1 MEVNVKLFGDLREGR
16 FEEKTTQLEENSR
29 VIDLIKQHNLPLE
42 HVAICMVNSRQAELS
57 QVLQNQ
63 DTVAFSPPVGGM

>member
-16 FEEKTTQLEENSR
+16 FVQNMTQIQDNSR
-29 VIDLIKQHNLPLE
+29 VIDLINEHDLPLE
-42 HVAICMVNSRQAELS
+42 HVGLCFVNCREAEFG
-57 QVLQNQ
+57 QTLQNG

>member
-1 MEVNVKLFGDLREGR
+1 MEVKVKLFGDLREGR
-16 FEEKTTQLEENSR
+16 FQEEKTQLEENSR
-29 VIDLIKQHNLPLE
+29 VIDIINKHNLPLE
-42 HVAICMVNSRQAELS
+42 EVAICMVNSRAAEFS

>member
-16 FEEKTTQLEENSR
+16 FDRQNTQLEDNSR
-29 VIDLIKQHNLPLE
+29 VIDLINEHNLPLE
-42 HVAICMVNSRQAELS
+42 HVGLCFVNSRGAEFD
-57 QVLQNQ
+57 QVLQNG